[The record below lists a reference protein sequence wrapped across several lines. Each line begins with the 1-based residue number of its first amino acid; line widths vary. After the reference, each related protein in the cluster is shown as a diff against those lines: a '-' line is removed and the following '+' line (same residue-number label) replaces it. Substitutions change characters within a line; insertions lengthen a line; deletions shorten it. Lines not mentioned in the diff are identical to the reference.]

1 MPDVP
6 ASPDHAR
13 LWLPPLSLGGC
24 VHSAMLC
31 DTRSAFEPGRARINC
46 FPATPL
52 VSLIWWLQG
61 GADFA
66 LGMPAHGRV
75 GEFDGEPV
83 PGPLTLAGPL
93 PAPSRSRTVGPVH
106 VLQLMLLPD
115 AFHALTGLAPAAL
128 VGRMVDAREV
138 LPRAWRDWAAGVAAA
153 DDDEARFALI
163 EAFLQPRWRGTARPA
178 AQRYREW
185 AEALALQAATSG
197 PGRSL
202 RALERRIKRSAGL
215 PLREIQAMARGEAA
229 FFAGAEGERT
239 GTLRWAEL
247 ALEHGYADQSHLCR
261 ASRRLC
267 GFSPAELAQRIR
279 HDEAFWPYRLWL

>member
-1 MPDVP
+1 MD
-6 ASPDHAR
+6 ATPDHAR
-13 LWLPPLSLGGC
+13 LWLPPLALGGC

-31 DTRSAFEPGRARINC
+31 DTRGAFEAGRARINC

-61 GADFA
+61 GAEFA
-66 LGMPAHGRV
+66 LGVPAHGRIH
-75 GEFDGEPV
+75 ELQGEPV

-93 PAPSRSRTVGPVH
+93 LQPSRSRTVGPVH
-106 VLQLMLLPD
+106 VLQLMLMPD
-115 AFHALTGLAPAAL
+115 AFHALTGLAPA
-128 VGRMVDAREV
+128 VFVNRMVDAQRV
-138 LPRAWRDWAAGVAAA
+138 LAAEWRAWAAEVAAA
-153 DDDEARFALI
+153 PDDAERFARI
-163 EAFLQPRWRGTARPA
+163 EAFLRPRWRGAARPA
-178 AQRYREW
+178 AQRYRDW

-215 PLREIQAMARGEAA
+215 PLREIEAMARGEAA
-229 FFAGAEGERT
+229 FFAGAAGERA

-247 ALEHGYADQSHLCR
+247 ALEQGYADQSHLCR

-279 HDEAFWPYRLWL
+279 QDEAFWPYRLWL